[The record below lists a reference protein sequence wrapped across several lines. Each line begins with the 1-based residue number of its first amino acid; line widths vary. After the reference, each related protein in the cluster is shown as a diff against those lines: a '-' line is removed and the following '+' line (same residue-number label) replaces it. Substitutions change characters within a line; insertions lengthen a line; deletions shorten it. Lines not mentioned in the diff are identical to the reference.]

1 MQSGKVTCY
10 LHLPKA
16 EIRIFSYPLRE
27 VKPVDQLQARIRE
40 VKPVDQ
46 LQARIRTAFHN
57 VASFSTRK
65 IPMKS
70 LQIVLEVR
78 PEIPIPFD
86 HKPVLNW

>member
-10 LHLPKA
+10 LRLPKT
-16 EIRIFSYPLRE
+16 EIRIFSHPLREVKPVDQLQARIRE

-70 LQIVLEVR
+70 LRIVLES
-78 PEIPIPFD
+78 
-86 HKPVLNW
+86 KT